1 MILHP
6 VELGALTQLYGGTAP
21 EAAEHN
27 GRVSDHIV
35 RVRSHG
41 SISWIIKLQ
50 YLRPWARLG
59 EAHKG
64 TNDVQAQEEMW
75 TYCEREV
82 KAWL

>member
-6 VELGALTQLYGGTAP
+6 VELGALTQLCGGTAP
-21 EAAEHN
+21 RAAEYN
-27 GRVSDHIV
+27 GRVRDRFVGI
-35 RVRSHG
+35 RTRL
-41 SISWIIKLQ
+41 ISWNFELQ

-75 TYCEREV
+75 TYCEGEV